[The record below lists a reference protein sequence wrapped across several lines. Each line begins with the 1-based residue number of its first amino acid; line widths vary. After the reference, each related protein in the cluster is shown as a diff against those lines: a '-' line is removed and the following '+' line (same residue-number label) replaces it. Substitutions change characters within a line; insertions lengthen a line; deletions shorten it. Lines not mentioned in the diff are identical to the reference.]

1 MTWCTD
7 YLGSRLPRI
16 TCEASRLDAEGGRV
30 EEATQFGLDDFGP
43 AKKSSSWPDVHRLPC
58 FNLQQINVKKCLFS
72 IRCWDWNSRPLENQ
86 SSPVTTIPAFQFVL
100 IFGLFL
106 SPSLSTPIPLWRPSS
121 TATST

>member
-58 FNLQQINVKKCLFS
+58 FNLQQINLKNVCSVSGAGTGTHDLLK
-72 IRCWDWNSRPLENQ
+72 I
-86 SSPVTTIPAFQFVL
+86 
-100 IFGLFL
+100 
-106 SPSLSTPIPLWRPSS
+106 SLLP
-121 TATST
+121 